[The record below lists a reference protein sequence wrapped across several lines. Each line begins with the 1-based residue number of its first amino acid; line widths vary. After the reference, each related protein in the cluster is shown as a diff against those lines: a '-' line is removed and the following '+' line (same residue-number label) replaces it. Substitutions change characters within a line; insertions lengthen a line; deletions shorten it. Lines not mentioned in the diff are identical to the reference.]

1 VQLRSEVQDR
11 VAPLHALGDGIR
23 ITDIA
28 FYELVSAV
36 TRYRL

>member
-1 VQLRSEVQDR
+1 MQDCL
-11 VAPLHALGDGIR
+11 APLHGLGDGIR

-28 FYELVSAV
+28 IYELVSAV